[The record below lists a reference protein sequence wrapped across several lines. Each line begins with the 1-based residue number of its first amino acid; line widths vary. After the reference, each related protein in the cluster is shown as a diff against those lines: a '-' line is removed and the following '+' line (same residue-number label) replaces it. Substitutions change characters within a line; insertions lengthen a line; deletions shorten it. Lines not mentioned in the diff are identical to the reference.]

1 MPDHPQVALYKDN
14 VQQGNYDY
22 EAKIYRPFQAPNTWE
37 EPAEP
42 PIAPPAAPHKETAR
56 PEAKQKVTGP
66 LPGSTI
72 DDDGVQNFGI
82 MPDPTQSQDAEPRY
96 QVNGKQAT
104 REQVLQAFEGQA
116 TDQSTKLRLTVIGPR
131 QARQVVLEDLKRTP
145 DLQGVVR
152 DFLLKDYD
160 PSDWEVARSGFY
172 TKGAP
177 TIYVQAPSGKVLH
190 RQDSYTGAEDLAGV
204 LRKANDQYKAEADP
218 NLSKAAAF
226 GLFGIPLEA
235 WVVIAVVLFFV
246 VPRKDSSS

>member
-1 MPDHPQVALYKDN
+1 VPDHPQVALYKDN